1 LLAPAGRKQLTE
13 KSKSRAHA
21 DAAFLKTQ
29 TQSMSRNRI
38 MSETDTVTQVRD
50 ANTARLKELRLNKEA
65 LDRATAEAA
74 PPKPKARKSAKSS

>member
-1 LLAPAGRKQLTE
+1 
-13 KSKSRAHA
+13 
-21 DAAFLKTQ
+21 
-29 TQSMSRNRI
+29 MSRNRI
-38 MSETDTVTQVRD
+38 MSETDTITQVRD